1 MFISMVFRIAVI
13 LIGLWIL
20 DLWVLDGKYTQMTIQ
35 TAQGF
40 GNDFNYRVARFFG
53 RCHSQ
58 KKPRRAGGAVRG
70 FEFGASRR
78 TGLLS
83 SIRKPNVAEFG

>member
-1 MFISMVFRIAVI
+1 MVFRIAVI

-40 GNDFNYRVARFFG
+40 GNDFNYRVARFL
-53 RCHSQ
+53 R
-58 KKPRRAGGAVRG
+58 P
-70 FEFGASRR
+70 
-78 TGLLS
+78 L
-83 SIRKPNVAEFG
+83 P